1 MACLLTHGREEVC
14 KEFVGGIKSIYFINY
29 GLMGTITYNTA
40 TDLEDEIE
48 EIQKLILKHCQNN
61 ISLIIHLRA

>member
-29 GLMGTITYNTA
+29 GTMGAITYNA
-40 TDLEDEIE
+40 TVDLEDEIDSIAGSTFE
-48 EIQKLILKHCQNN
+48 N
-61 ISLIIHLRA
+61 IFVNI